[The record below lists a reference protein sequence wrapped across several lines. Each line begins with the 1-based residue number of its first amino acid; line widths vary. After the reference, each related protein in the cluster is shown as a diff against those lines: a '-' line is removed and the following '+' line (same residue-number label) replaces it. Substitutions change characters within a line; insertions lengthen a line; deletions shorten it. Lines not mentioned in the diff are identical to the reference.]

1 MNQTKSNISTSHP
14 KCQHLRLLFQQY
26 FADILILQIYYTFT
40 ALVIVTSN
48 CLLLYRLLRKR
59 RKTRADKM
67 FIIVSFSD
75 ICVGLLSVPTIFLTL
90 FTQNLDVLCMIFSI
104 MKFFLYLPY
113 GFSWFMIIIITID
126 RVLLITKGHIYKT
139 HITMKVIYSI
149 TVFSILFNV
158 AVATL
163 VAMEAKSS
171 KEFPLWVTYCPLIVE
186 ISFTIITVVA
196 YVYLLWFVR
205 SKSKVI
211 ANARY
216 RRTNFDTKFVMT
228 VTYI

>member
-1 MNQTKSNISTSHP
+1 
-14 KCQHLRLLFQQY
+14 
-26 FADILILQIYYTFT
+26 
-40 ALVIVTSN
+40 
-48 CLLLYRLLRKR
+48 
-59 RKTRADKM
+59 M
-67 FIIVSFSD
+67 FITLSFSD
-75 ICVGLLSVPTIFLTL
+75 ICVSLLSVPMISLTL
-90 FTQNLDVLCMIFSI
+90 FTQNLDVLCMSFSI

-149 TVFSILFNV
+149 TVFSILLNL

-163 VAMEAKSS
+163 VTMEAKFS
-171 KEFPLWVTYCPLIVE
+171 KEFPLWLTYCQVAAE

-196 YVYLLWFVR
+196 YIYLFWFVR

-216 RRTNFDTKFVMT
+216 GRTNFDTKFVMN
-228 VTYI
+228 VTYIYTCLLLFTLPYLAIGAVRYNVLISDPVLERNLRYWGFIILCSNSYANAWIILYKSRKTGNTMK

>member
-1 MNQTKSNISTSHP
+1 MNQTKSNISTSQP

-40 ALVIVTSN
+40 AFVIVTSN

-67 FIIVSFSD
+67 FIILSFSD
-75 ICVGLLSVPTIFLTL
+75 ICVGLLSVPMISLTL
-90 FTQNLDVLCMIFSI
+90 FTQYLDVLCMFFSI
-104 MKFFLYLPY
+104 KKFFLYLLY

-171 KEFPLWVTYCPLIVE
+171 KESHL
-186 ISFTIITVVA
+186 
-196 YVYLLWFVR
+196 
-205 SKSKVI
+205 
-211 ANARY
+211 
-216 RRTNFDTKFVMT
+216 
-228 VTYI
+228 